1 MNVRYSSKQIK
12 ICFVALTEYPL
23 LAGKSSRRVIG
34 PSIHQ
39 VLLAKE
45 LVKHNFNVSF
55 VTYGNEGP
63 SVEHIDGIEVIK
75 TYRED
80 SHLNLVAKAFY
91 IWKAM
96 LGAKADI
103 YFHHAGA
110 SGVTS
115 PFCRLMRRKFVCN
128 LASDAWVG
136 GEFKGFKLIDRL
148 GYWLDIKLADVV
160 IAQSEF
166 QKEML
171 RKNFSKESVV
181 IKNHFPLT
189 ERGMPNKAKPPIVL
203 WVGSMA
209 PVKQPELFLELA
221 QAMPEITFQMIGGA
235 GEELGLYNRVREASP
250 RIHNLEFLDVI
261 PFEEINGY
269 FRRASILVNTSIF
282 EGFPYAFIQA
292 WMSYM
297 PVVSLNSDPDEVIC
311 KNRLGFHSKTFSQL
325 IEDIKSLLGNEQLRL
340 EMGENGRR
348 YVEENHD
355 INRIVKQHIRVLAQL
370 CKK

>member
-1 MNVRYSSKQIK
+1 
-12 ICFVALTEYPL
+12 
-23 LAGKSSRRVIG
+23 
-34 PSIHQ
+34 
-39 VLLAKE
+39 
-45 LVKHNFNVSF
+45 
-55 VTYGNEGP
+55 
-63 SVEHIDGIEVIK
+63 
-75 TYRED
+75 
-80 SHLNLVAKAFY
+80 
-91 IWKAM
+91 
-96 LGAKADI
+96 
-103 YFHHAGA
+103 
-110 SGVTS
+110 
-115 PFCRLMRRKFVCN
+115 MRRKFVCN

-136 GEFKGFKLIDRL
+136 HEFRGFKLIDRL
-148 GYWLDIKLADVV
+148 GYWLDIKLADAV

-171 RKNFSKESVV
+171 RKNFGKESVV

-269 FRRASILVNTSIF
+269 FRRASILVNTSIL

-311 KNRLGFHSKTFSQL
+311 KNILGFHSKTFSQL

-355 INRIVKQHIRVLAQL
+355 INRIVEHHMQVFRQL
-370 CKK
+370 CKR